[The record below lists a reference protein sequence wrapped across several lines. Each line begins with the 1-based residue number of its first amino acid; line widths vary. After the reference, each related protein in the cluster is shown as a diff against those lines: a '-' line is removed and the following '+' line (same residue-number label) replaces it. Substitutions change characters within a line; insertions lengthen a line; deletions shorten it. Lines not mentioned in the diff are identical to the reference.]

1 MLKRL
6 IRTSIYLI
14 VSIGYFCAFAG
25 SYDDFF
31 KAIKQDN
38 AAALTDLMRRGF
50 DPNTTNEQGVPGLI
64 VAMREPAFKAAA
76 ALIAWPKTNV
86 ELRTPQ
92 DESALMFAALKGEL
106 GLVRLLI
113 DRDADV
119 NKPGWTPL
127 HYAATGGHI
136 EIMRLL
142 LDRYAYI
149 DAESPNGTTPLMM
162 AAHYGTPAA
171 VKVLLEA
178 GADPM
183 LKNQLGLTAL
193 DFAHRAN
200 RQDAADLIAA
210 FVRARQPKA
219 TW

>member
-1 MLKRL
+1 
-6 IRTSIYLI
+6 
-14 VSIGYFCAFAG
+14 
-25 SYDDFF
+25 
-31 KAIKQDN
+31 
-38 AAALTDLMRRGF
+38 
-50 DPNTTNEQGVPGLI
+50 
-64 VAMREPAFKAAA
+64 
-76 ALIAWPKTNV
+76 
-86 ELRTPQ
+86 
-92 DESALMFAALKGEL
+92 
-106 GLVRLLI
+106 
-113 DRDADV
+113 
-119 NKPGWTPL
+119 
-127 HYAATGGHI
+127 
-136 EIMRLL
+136 
-142 LDRYAYI
+142 
-149 DAESPNGTTPLMM
+149 MM